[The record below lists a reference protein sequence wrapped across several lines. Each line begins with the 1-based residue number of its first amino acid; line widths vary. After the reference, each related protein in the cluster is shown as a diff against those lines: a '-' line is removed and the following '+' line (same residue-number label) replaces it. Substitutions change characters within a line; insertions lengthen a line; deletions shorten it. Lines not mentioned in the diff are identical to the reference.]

1 MYKLKLLMLIAFVGF
16 LFSNASLAS
25 AESIV
30 PTLSVMGE
38 GTAYSTP
45 DMAKITVGVTTH
57 SSDANTA
64 QNTNAATS
72 DKVYKAIRALGISE
86 KDIQTNNYNFYPTYQ
101 NENGRSSRINGY
113 TVNNSITVTVRNIDL
128 TGKVIDTAL
137 NAGANEVS
145 SLDFSLS
152 NQSLIRKEAMLSAI
166 NDARDKAEIIAK
178 GLGKHIVGIK
188 NVSESTGYIGSHR
201 YNEAALFSAKM
212 ANADT
217 NIEAG
222 TLSLKA
228 TVNIDFI
235 LGN

>member
-1 MYKLKLLMLIAFVGF
+1 MSKLKLLVLVAFVGF
-16 LFSNASLAS
+16 LFGNASLVS
-25 AESIV
+25 AESTV
-30 PTLSVMGE
+30 PTLSVTGE
-38 GTAYSTP
+38 GTAYSAP

-57 SSDANTA
+57 ASDANTA

-113 TVNNSITVTVRNIDL
+113 TVNNSITVVVRNIDL
-128 TGKVIDTAL
+128 TGKVIDASL
-137 NAGANEVS
+137 NAGANEVN

-152 NQSLIRKEAMLSAI
+152 NQSLIRKEATLSAI
-166 NDARDKAEIIAK
+166 NNARDKAEIIAK
-178 GLGKHIVGIK
+178 GLGRHIVGIK
-188 NVSESTGYIGSHR
+188 NVSESTGYIGSRR
-201 YNEAALFSAKM
+201 YNNAAIFSAKM

>member
-1 MYKLKLLMLIAFVGF
+1 MYKLKLLVLIAFVGF
-16 LFSNASLAS
+16 LFSNASLAN

-72 DKVYKAIRALGISE
+72 DKVYKAIRALGINE

-113 TVNNSITVTVRNIDL
+113 TINNSITVTVRNIDL

-201 YNEAALFSAKM
+201 YNNTALFSAKM

-228 TVNIDFI
+228 TVNIDFV